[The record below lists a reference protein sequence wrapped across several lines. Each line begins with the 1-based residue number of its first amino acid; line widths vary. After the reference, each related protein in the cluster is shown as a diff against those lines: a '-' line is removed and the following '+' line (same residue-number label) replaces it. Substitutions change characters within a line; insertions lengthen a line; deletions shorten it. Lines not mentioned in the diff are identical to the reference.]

1 MTNIIGHDIDGR
13 PLRVGDEVVVVE
25 ARISGNI
32 GQKVKVLRAIGR
44 VNGFA
49 GEERVVI
56 DKALPA
62 SNGNKINHARPES
75 LRKLHN
81 DHRPAD
87 ESFTEMMDKLTSRH
101 GQQLDTKKAY
111 MRPLEKLGGS
121 ANV

>member
-1 MTNIIGHDIDGR
+1 MNHTIIGHDIDGR
-13 PLRVGDEVVVVE
+13 PLRVGDEVVVVK

-81 DHRPAD
+81 DHQPAGSFEDVMAGLRNKEAND
-87 ESFTEMMDKLTSRH
+87 ER
-101 GQQLDTKKAY
+101 
-111 MRPLEKLGGS
+111 
-121 ANV
+121 V